1 MLLFIDFEKAFDS
14 LEWNFMFK
22 CLEVFGFGPSLTGWV
37 QTFYNNMTSC
47 IINNGTLSASFEINR
62 GVRQGDPLSPYLFI
76 IAVELLAVSIRSC
89 SEINGIKID
98 SKEFKMVQYADD
110 LTAFVSDIS
119 SAQCL
124 FKLLDRFEKCS
135 GLKVNY
141 TKTEAMWIGSS
152 RNNTETPLALKW
164 RKTVK
169 ALGVHFSYNNEES
182 MQKNLYDKLRGIK
195 SQIRLWSWRGLSL
208 FGKVTIIKTLLL
220 SKVLYVS
227 TILPPPSEFLKAF
240 QTIIYNFLWK
250 GPDKI
255 ARTATINDY
264 EYGGLKL
271 TDLTTS
277 IMSLRITWI
286 GRFLS
291 DNFYPWKAYL
301 LHLLK
306 PFGGK
311 FFLHC
316 DFNIDDYNIFP
327 IFYKEMLHWW
337 SDFRSRFDSVSPHET
352 IIWNNHKIRVNGKP
366 IFYNNYNSANI
377 VLLSDLKFDLNN
389 TESFNLAKR
398 NGLKDSNFLTWTGV
412 RCAVPS
418 HLRIRSC
425 EVNKDHVRSLQ
436 FKIGD
441 KIFDPAFCKS
451 KDFYGLLI
459 SCKSTE
465 SRGFTKLK
473 SKFSIDDVE
482 TKKAFSLIR
491 TCICETYVQCFQF
504 KILNDILFTNSRLV
518 KIGLIQS
525 DLCTFC
531 NIGVETVD
539 HLFFYC
545 VYSRVFWDEFESYWF
560 AIAKEQR
567 KLELKTILLGVTD
580 TKCPLFNYLIVLG
593 KLHLWN
599 CRRNKRLL
607 FFPSYKELVKRKY
620 KIECYIAAKYNN
632 GKMLEAK
639 WKPLRD
645 CNWLGI

>member
-1 MLLFIDFEKAFDS
+1 M
-14 LEWNFMFK
+14 
-22 CLEVFGFGPSLTGWV
+22 
-37 QTFYNNMTSC
+37 
-47 IINNGTLSASFEINR
+47 
-62 GVRQGDPLSPYLFI
+62 RQGDPLSPYLFI

-110 LTAFVSDIS
+110 LTAFVSDIR

-169 ALGVHFSYNNEES
+169 ALGVHFSYNNKES
-182 MQKNLYDKLRGIK
+182 MQKNFYDKLRGIK

-220 SKVLYVS
+220 RKVLYVS

-255 ARTATINDY
+255 ARTEIINDY

-311 FFLHC
+311 IFLHC

-337 SDFRSRFDSVSPHET
+337 SDFRSRFDPVSPHET

-398 NGLKDSNFLTWTGV
+398 
-412 RCAVPS
+412 
-418 HLRIRSC
+418 I
-425 EVNKDHVRSLQ
+425 
-436 FKIGD
+436 
-441 KIFDPAFCKS
+441 
-451 KDFYGLLI
+451 
-459 SCKSTE
+459 
-465 SRGFTKLK
+465 
-473 SKFSIDDVE
+473 
-482 TKKAFSLIR
+482 
-491 TCICETYVQCFQF
+491 
-504 KILNDILFTNSRLV
+504 
-518 KIGLIQS
+518 
-525 DLCTFC
+525 
-531 NIGVETVD
+531 
-539 HLFFYC
+539 
-545 VYSRVFWDEFESYWF
+545 
-560 AIAKEQR
+560 
-567 KLELKTILLGVTD
+567 
-580 TKCPLFNYLIVLG
+580 
-593 KLHLWN
+593 
-599 CRRNKRLL
+599 
-607 FFPSYKELVKRKY
+607 
-620 KIECYIAAKYNN
+620 
-632 GKMLEAK
+632 
-639 WKPLRD
+639 
-645 CNWLGI
+645 